1 MYTAAILDAAY
12 GNVQRAAHNLIAV

>member
-1 MYTAAILDAAY
+1 MYAAAILDAAY